1 MGYMAAMVLF
11 GCDHSVPLTIFVFF
25 QGFVFFAL
33 FRDFYIKSYC
43 KSEVP
48 AEVATSNKAK
58 VT

>member
-11 GCDHSVPLTIFVFF
+11 GCDHSIPLNIFVFF
-25 QGFVFFAL
+25 QGGVFFAL

-48 AEVATSNKAK
+48 AEVDSDKKAK